1 MLEIPTLQRLA
12 DGTPFS
18 GRYGDVYYAA
28 AGGPAQARHVFLAG
42 NDLPARWQGRGR
54 FVILETGFGLGLN
67 FLATWQAWRA
77 DPRACR
83 ELCFISLEKHP
94 FAAADLAAAH
104 AAWPEF
110 ASLAGTLQ
118 AQWPPLQPGEH
129 RVMLEGLPAAQ
140 GGQEAAGDAGKRGS
154 TEMRGR
160 AQVRGMP
167 DVPEMPPSL
176 EVRAA
181 QNMPAVRRVELRLLF
196 GDAAALLPAL
206 TLAPDEAVDA
216 FFLDGFSPAKN
227 PDLWSP
233 ALCRALARL
242 AKPGATLATWS
253 VAGSVRRALS
263 EAGFMVEKRPGF
275 ADKRQMLVG
284 RFP

>member
-18 GRYGDVYYAA
+18 VRYGDVYYAA

-67 FLATWQAWRA
+67 FLATWQAWRG

-110 ASLAGTLQ
+110 ASLAGMLQ

-129 RVMLEGLPAAQ
+129 RVVLEGVPAAQ
-140 GGQEAAGDAGKRGS
+140 GQEAAGDGGKREG
-154 TEMRGR
+154 TEMRR
-160 AQVRGMP
+160 MP
-167 DVPEMPPSL
+167 DVPEMSPLL
-176 EVRAA
+176 EVQAA
-181 QNMPAVRRVELRLLF
+181 QNMPAMRRVELRLLF

-216 FFLDGFSPAKN
+216 FFLDGFSPARN

>member
-42 NDLPARWQGRGR
+42 NDLPARWQGRER

-77 DPRACR
+77 DPQACR

-110 ASLAGTLQ
+110 ASLAGMLQ

-129 RVMLEGLPAAQ
+129 RVVLEGVPAAQ
-140 GGQEAAGDAGKRGS
+140 GQEAAGDGGKREG
-154 TEMRGR
+154 TEMRR
-160 AQVRGMP
+160 MP
-167 DVPEMPPSL
+167 DVPEMSPLL
-176 EVRAA
+176 EVQAA
-181 QNMPAVRRVELRLLF
+181 QNMPAMRRVELRLLF

-216 FFLDGFSPAKN
+216 FFLDGFSPARN

>member
-42 NDLPARWQGRGR
+42 NDLPARWQGRER
-54 FVILETGFGLGLN
+54 FVILETGLGLGLN

-104 AAWPEF
+104 AVWPEF

-129 RVMLEGLPAAQ
+129 RVVLEGVPAAQ
-140 GGQEAAGDAGKRGS
+140 GQEAAGDGGKREG
-154 TEMRGR
+154 TEM
-160 AQVRGMP
+160 RGMP
-167 DVPEMPPSL
+167 DVPEMSPSP
-176 EVRAA
+176 EVHSA
-181 QNMPAVRRVELRLLF
+181 QNMPAVQRVELRLLF

-284 RFP
+284 RLP

>member
-18 GRYGDVYYAA
+18 VRYGDVYYAA

-42 NDLPARWQGRGR
+42 NDLPARWQGRER

-110 ASLAGTLQ
+110 ASLAGMLQ

-129 RVMLEGLPAAQ
+129 RVVLEGLPAAQ
-140 GGQEAAGDAGKRGS
+140 GQEAAGDAGKREG
-154 TEMRGR
+154 TEM
-160 AQVRGMP
+160 RGMP
-167 DVPEMPPSL
+167 DVPEMSPSP
-176 EVRAA
+176 EVQAA